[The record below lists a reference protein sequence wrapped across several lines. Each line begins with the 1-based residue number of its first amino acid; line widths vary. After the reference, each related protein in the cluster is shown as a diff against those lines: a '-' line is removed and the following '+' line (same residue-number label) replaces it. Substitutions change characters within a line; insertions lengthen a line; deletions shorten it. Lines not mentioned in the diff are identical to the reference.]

1 MKYLYYASLIGW
13 IISIIFIDIQLCV
26 EVKDYI
32 ALGAML
38 LFFICLIYSNSKLIK
53 NESNI

>member
-1 MKYLYYASLIGW
+1 MKYLYYGSLIGW

-26 EVKDYI
+26 EVKDYV
-32 ALGAML
+32 ALGASV
-38 LFFICLIYSNSKLIK
+38 LFFICLIYSNSKLIE

>member
-1 MKYLYYASLIGW
+1 MKYLYYGSLIGW

-26 EVKDYI
+26 EVKDYV
-32 ALGAML
+32 ALGASV